1 MSLKPIY
8 SVFSELP
15 IAGFH
20 DKISSKFLEGTNMA
34 IKKVCVIG
42 SGTMGNGITQVVAQ
56 AGYETTM
63 VDVKQEF
70 IDKGMGAIKA
80 SLGRFVEKGRVPQ
93 ADMDKAMANIR
104 TLVDLKQAAKDA
116 DYVIEAVFERAEV
129 KMPIF
134 QQLEEICPK
143 QTILASNTS
152 GIPIGLLA
160 SATKRPEKVI
170 GMHFFSPVP
179 MMKGLEVVK
188 SLLASEETIKVSLDF
203 GKSIGKETVLV
214 KDSPGFITNR
224 IIPLVMN
231 EGAKLL
237 QEGLA
242 SMEDIDKIV
251 RLSLNWP
258 MGPFELCDLIG
269 VDVGVDLLEG
279 IYKQTGWERYK
290 PAPLLKRMVEIGYL
304 GRKSGKGFYTL
315 FGTK

>member
-1 MSLKPIY
+1 
-8 SVFSELP
+8 
-15 IAGFH
+15 
-20 DKISSKFLEGTNMA
+20 MA

-80 SLGRFVEKGRVPQ
+80 SLGRFVEKGRVSQ

-104 TLVDLKQAAKDA
+104 TSIDLKQAAGDA
-116 DYVIEAVFERAEV
+116 GYVIEAVFERAEV
-129 KMPIF
+129 KTPVF

-160 SATKRPEKVI
+160 SATKRPDKVI

-179 MMKGLEVVK
+179 MMRGLEVVK
-188 SLLASEETIKVSLDF
+188 SLLTSEETVKVSLDF
-203 GKSIGKETVLV
+203 GKSIGKETVVV

-237 QEGLA
+237 EEGLA

-251 RLSLNWP
+251 RLSFNWP
-258 MGPFELCDLIG
+258 MGPFELCDLVG
-269 VDVGVDLLEG
+269 VDVDVDLLEG
-279 IYKQTGWERYK
+279 IYQQTGWERYK

-304 GRKSGKGFYTL
+304 GRKVGKGFYTL

>member
-1 MSLKPIY
+1 M
-8 SVFSELP
+8 
-15 IAGFH
+15 
-20 DKISSKFLEGTNMA
+20 T
-34 IKKVCVIG
+34 IKKVCVVG

-70 IDKGMGAIKA
+70 VDKGMNAVKA
-80 SLGRFVEKGRVPQ
+80 SLGKFVERGKIGQ
-93 ADMDKAMANIR
+93 GDMDKALANIR
-104 TLVDLKQAAKDA
+104 TSTDLKQAAKDA
-116 DYVIEAVFERAEV
+116 DYVIEAVFERADIKLPV
-129 KMPIF
+129 F

-143 QTILASNTS
+143 NTILASNTS

-160 SATKRPEKVI
+160 SATKRPDKVI

-179 MMKGLEVVK
+179 MMRGLEVVK
-188 SLLASEETIKVSLDF
+188 SLLTSEETVKVSLDF
-203 GKSIGKETVLV
+203 GKSIGKETVVV

-237 QEGLA
+237 EENLA

-251 RLSLNWP
+251 RLSFNWP
-258 MGPFELCDLIG
+258 MGPFELCDLVGI
-269 VDVGVDLLEG
+269 DVGVDLLEG
-279 IYKQTGWERYK
+279 IYQQTGWERYK

-304 GRKSGKGFYTL
+304 GRKVGKGFYPL

>member
-1 MSLKPIY
+1 
-8 SVFSELP
+8 
-15 IAGFH
+15 
-20 DKISSKFLEGTNMA
+20 MA

-56 AGYETTM
+56 GGYETTM

-70 IDKGMGAIKA
+70 IDKGMGAIKT
-80 SLGRFVEKGRVPQ
+80 SLGRFVEKGRLSQ
-93 ADMDKAMANIR
+93 ADMDKTMANIR
-104 TLVDLKQAAKDA
+104 TSIDLKQAAKDA

-129 KMPIF
+129 KTPIF

-143 QTILASNTS
+143 ETILASNTS

-160 SATKRPEKVI
+160 SATKRPDKVI

-188 SLLASEETIKVSLDF
+188 SLLTSEETTKVSLDL
-203 GKSIGKETVLV
+203 GKSIGKETVVV

-237 QEGLA
+237 EEGLA

-251 RLSLNWP
+251 RLSFNWP
-258 MGPFELCDLIG
+258 MGPFELCDLVG

-279 IYKQTGWERYK
+279 IYQQTGWERYK

-304 GRKSGKGFYTL
+304 GRKVGKGFYTL